1 VNSPCCG
8 NLVPIQLAMNK
19 NSAVSSLLI
28 QYGADVH
35 LLRTISLDDKLFTSQ
50 SPLMVAIL
58 RKNVHLGRLLLE
70 GMDRVRLFG
79 EEKQVLARIEKVNG
93 MSAHGD
99 RNELLKWL
107 DGMQKKPRKVF
118 VIHGEERATEAFAEY
133 INMKLGLD
141 SHVAKYRETIELD

>member
-1 VNSPCCG
+1 MNSPCCG

-35 LLRTISLDDKLFTSQ
+35 LLRTVSLDDKLFTSQ

-70 GMDRVRLFG
+70 
-79 EEKQVLARIEKVNG
+79 
-93 MSAHGD
+93 
-99 RNELLKWL
+99 
-107 DGMQKKPRKVF
+107 
-118 VIHGEERATEAFAEY
+118 HGEDVNQTFPDSLEAPIHQAVR
-133 INMKLGLD
+133 NLD
-141 SHVAKYRETIELD
+141 LAMIDLLVQFGADPVSYTHLTLPTMAVV